1 MKMLWMSMFK
11 FFWWRFWRC
20 RLVIMRWWYRWWTW
34 WRWWEPKSWMMRGG
48 CDGDDA
54 KEVAVAVVVGSHNTG
69 DVSDRDAVAAAVVEE
84 EEEICLVGDLL
95 HETVCP
101 FHGVVAEVVVV
112 EEVIAHWML
121 WSTTTLSEA
130 IGSLLKKVRGI
141 TDQSSS
147 Q

>member
-1 MKMLWMSMFK
+1 MPIGDNEVVVVQVADLAD
-11 FFWWRFWRC
+11 
-20 RLVIMRWWYRWWTW
+20 LVDLVAVVGTQILDD
-34 WRWWEPKSWMMRGG
+34 EGAG
-48 CDGDDA
+48 NDGDDA

-84 EEEICLVGDLL
+84 EEEEICLVGDLL

-112 EEVIAHWML
+112 EVIAHWML

-130 IGSLLKKVRGI
+130 IGSLLKKVQGNN
-141 TDQSSS
+141 
-147 Q
+147 

>member
-1 MKMLWMSMFK
+1 MPIGDNEVVVVQVADLAD
-11 FFWWRFWRC
+11 
-20 RLVIMRWWYRWWTW
+20 LVDLVAVVGTQILDDERA
-34 WRWWEPKSWMMRGG
+34 GN
-48 CDGDDA
+48 DGDDA
-54 KEVAVAVVVGSHNTG
+54 KEVAVAVAVVVGSHNTG
-69 DVSDRDAVAAAVVEE
+69 DVSDRDAVAAAVVEEE

-130 IGSLLKKVRGI
+130 IGSLLKKVQGNN
-141 TDQSSS
+141 
-147 Q
+147 

>member
-1 MKMLWMSMFK
+1 MPIGDNEVVVVQVADLAD
-11 FFWWRFWRC
+11 
-20 RLVIMRWWYRWWTW
+20 LVDLVAVVGTQILDD
-34 WRWWEPKSWMMRGG
+34 EGAG
-48 CDGDDA
+48 NDGDDA
-54 KEVAVAVVVGSHNTG
+54 KEVAVAVAVVVGSHNTG
-69 DVSDRDAVAAAVVEE
+69 DVSDRDAVAAAVVEEE

-130 IGSLLKKVRGI
+130 IGSLLKKVQGNN
-141 TDQSSS
+141 
-147 Q
+147 

>member
-1 MKMLWMSMFK
+1 MPIGDNEVVVVQVVDLAD
-11 FFWWRFWRC
+11 
-20 RLVIMRWWYRWWTW
+20 LVDLVAVVGTQILDD
-34 WRWWEPKSWMMRGG
+34 EGAG
-48 CDGDDA
+48 NDGDDA

-69 DVSDRDAVAAAVVEE
+69 DVSDRDAVAAVVEEE

-112 EEVIAHWML
+112 VEVIAHWML

-130 IGSLLKKVRGI
+130 IGSLLKKVQGNN
-141 TDQSSS
+141 
-147 Q
+147 

>member
-1 MKMLWMSMFK
+1 MPIGDNEVVVVQVVDLAD
-11 FFWWRFWRC
+11 
-20 RLVIMRWWYRWWTW
+20 LVDLVAVVGTQILDD
-34 WRWWEPKSWMMRGG
+34 EGAG
-48 CDGDDA
+48 NDGDDA

-69 DVSDRDAVAAAVVEE
+69 DVSDRDAVAAAVVEEE

-130 IGSLLKKVRGI
+130 IGSLLKKVQGNN
-141 TDQSSS
+141 
-147 Q
+147 

>member
-1 MKMLWMSMFK
+1 MPIGDNEVVVQVVD
-11 FFWWRFWRC
+11 
-20 RLVIMRWWYRWWTW
+20 LVAVVGTQILDD
-34 WRWWEPKSWMMRGG
+34 EGAG
-48 CDGDDA
+48 NDGDDA

-130 IGSLLKKVRGI
+130 IGSLLKKVQGNN
-141 TDQSSS
+141 
-147 Q
+147 

>member
-1 MKMLWMSMFK
+1 MPIGDNEVVVQVVD
-11 FFWWRFWRC
+11 
-20 RLVIMRWWYRWWTW
+20 LVAVVGTQILDD
-34 WRWWEPKSWMMRGG
+34 EGAG
-48 CDGDDA
+48 NDGDDA
-54 KEVAVAVVVGSHNTG
+54 KEVAVAVAVVVGSHNTG
-69 DVSDRDAVAAAVVEE
+69 DVSDRDAVAAAVVEEE

-130 IGSLLKKVRGI
+130 IGSLLKKVQGNN
-141 TDQSSS
+141 
-147 Q
+147 

>member
-1 MKMLWMSMFK
+1 MPIGDNEVVVQVVDLAD
-11 FFWWRFWRC
+11 
-20 RLVIMRWWYRWWTW
+20 LVDLVAVVGTQILDD
-34 WRWWEPKSWMMRGG
+34 EGAG
-48 CDGDDA
+48 NDGDDA

-84 EEEICLVGDLL
+84 EEEEICLVGDLL

-112 EEVIAHWML
+112 VEVIAHWML

-130 IGSLLKKVRGI
+130 IGSLLKKVQGNN
-141 TDQSSS
+141 
-147 Q
+147 

>member
-1 MKMLWMSMFK
+1 MPIGDNEVVVQVVD
-11 FFWWRFWRC
+11 
-20 RLVIMRWWYRWWTW
+20 LVAVVGTQILDD
-34 WRWWEPKSWMMRGG
+34 EGAG
-48 CDGDDA
+48 NDGDDA

-84 EEEICLVGDLL
+84 EEEEICLVGDLL

-112 EEVIAHWML
+112 VEVIAHWML

-130 IGSLLKKVRGI
+130 IGSLLKKVQGNN
-141 TDQSSS
+141 
-147 Q
+147 

>member
-1 MKMLWMSMFK
+1 MPIGDNEVVVQVVD
-11 FFWWRFWRC
+11 
-20 RLVIMRWWYRWWTW
+20 LVAVVGTQILDD
-34 WRWWEPKSWMMRGG
+34 EGAG
-48 CDGDDA
+48 NDGDDA

-69 DVSDRDAVAAAVVEE
+69 DVSDRDAVAAAVVEEE

-130 IGSLLKKVRGI
+130 IGSLLKKVRGNN
-141 TDQSSS
+141 
-147 Q
+147 

>member
-1 MKMLWMSMFK
+1 MPIGDNEVVVQVVD
-11 FFWWRFWRC
+11 
-20 RLVIMRWWYRWWTW
+20 LVAVVGTQILDDERA
-34 WRWWEPKSWMMRGG
+34 GN
-48 CDGDDA
+48 DGDDA
-54 KEVAVAVVVGSHNTG
+54 KEVAVAVAVVVGSHNTG

-112 EEVIAHWML
+112 VEVIAHWML

-130 IGSLLKKVRGI
+130 IGSLLKKVQGNN
-141 TDQSSS
+141 
-147 Q
+147 

>member
-1 MKMLWMSMFK
+1 MPIGDNEVVVQVVDLAD
-11 FFWWRFWRC
+11 
-20 RLVIMRWWYRWWTW
+20 LVDLVAVVGTQILDD
-34 WRWWEPKSWMMRGG
+34 EGAG
-48 CDGDDA
+48 NDGDDA

-69 DVSDRDAVAAAVVEE
+69 DVSDRDAVAAAVAAAVEE

-101 FHGVVAEVVVV
+101 FHGVVAEVVV

-130 IGSLLKKVRGI
+130 IGSLLKKVRGNN
-141 TDQSSS
+141 
-147 Q
+147 

>member
-1 MKMLWMSMFK
+1 MPIGDNEVVVQVVD
-11 FFWWRFWRC
+11 
-20 RLVIMRWWYRWWTW
+20 LVAVVGTQILDDERA
-34 WRWWEPKSWMMRGG
+34 GN
-48 CDGDDA
+48 DGDDA

-84 EEEICLVGDLL
+84 EEEEICLVGDLL

-112 EEVIAHWML
+112 VEVIAHWML

-130 IGSLLKKVRGI
+130 IGSLLKKVQGNN
-141 TDQSSS
+141 
-147 Q
+147 

>member
-1 MKMLWMSMFK
+1 MPIGDNEVVVVQVADLAD
-11 FFWWRFWRC
+11 
-20 RLVIMRWWYRWWTW
+20 LVDLVAVVGTQILDDERA
-34 WRWWEPKSWMMRGG
+34 GN
-48 CDGDDA
+48 DGDDA

-112 EEVIAHWML
+112 VEVIAHWML

-130 IGSLLKKVRGI
+130 IGSLLKKVQGNN
-141 TDQSSS
+141 
-147 Q
+147 

>member
-1 MKMLWMSMFK
+1 MPIGDNEVVVQVVD
-11 FFWWRFWRC
+11 
-20 RLVIMRWWYRWWTW
+20 LVAVVGTQILDD
-34 WRWWEPKSWMMRGG
+34 EGAG
-48 CDGDDA
+48 NDGDDA
-54 KEVAVAVVVGSHNTG
+54 KEVAVAVAVGSHNTG
-69 DVSDRDAVAAAVVEE
+69 DVSDRDAAAAAVAAAVVEE

-130 IGSLLKKVRGI
+130 IGSLLKKVRGNN
-141 TDQSSS
+141 
-147 Q
+147 

>member
-1 MKMLWMSMFK
+1 MPIGDNEVVVVQVVDLAD
-11 FFWWRFWRC
+11 
-20 RLVIMRWWYRWWTW
+20 LVDLVDLVGTQILDD
-34 WRWWEPKSWMMRGG
+34 EGAG
-48 CDGDDA
+48 NDGDDA

-69 DVSDRDAVAAAVVEE
+69 DVSDRDAVAAAVVEEE

-130 IGSLLKKVRGI
+130 IGSLLKKVQGNN
-141 TDQSSS
+141 
-147 Q
+147 

>member
-1 MKMLWMSMFK
+1 MPIGDNEVVVQVVD
-11 FFWWRFWRC
+11 
-20 RLVIMRWWYRWWTW
+20 LVAVVGTQILDD
-34 WRWWEPKSWMMRGG
+34 EGAG
-48 CDGDDA
+48 NDGDDA

-84 EEEICLVGDLL
+84 EEEEICLVGDLL

-112 EEVIAHWML
+112 VVEVIAHWML

-130 IGSLLKKVRGI
+130 IGSLLKKVQGNN
-141 TDQSSS
+141 
-147 Q
+147 

>member
-1 MKMLWMSMFK
+1 MPIGDNEVVVVQVADLAD
-11 FFWWRFWRC
+11 
-20 RLVIMRWWYRWWTW
+20 LVDLVAVVGTQILDDERA
-34 WRWWEPKSWMMRGG
+34 GN
-48 CDGDDA
+48 DGDDA
-54 KEVAVAVVVGSHNTG
+54 KEVAVAVAVVVGSHNTG

-112 EEVIAHWML
+112 VEVIAHWML

-130 IGSLLKKVRGI
+130 IGSLLKKVQGNN
-141 TDQSSS
+141 
-147 Q
+147 

>member
-1 MKMLWMSMFK
+1 MPIGDNEVVVQVVD
-11 FFWWRFWRC
+11 
-20 RLVIMRWWYRWWTW
+20 LVAVVGTQILDD
-34 WRWWEPKSWMMRGG
+34 EGAG
-48 CDGDDA
+48 NDGDDA

-69 DVSDRDAVAAAVVEE
+69 DVSDRDAVAAAVAAAVEE

-130 IGSLLKKVRGI
+130 IGSLLKKVRGNN
-141 TDQSSS
+141 
-147 Q
+147 

>member
-1 MKMLWMSMFK
+1 MPIGDNEVVVVQVVDLAD
-11 FFWWRFWRC
+11 
-20 RLVIMRWWYRWWTW
+20 LVDLVAVVGTQILDD
-34 WRWWEPKSWMMRGG
+34 EGAG
-48 CDGDDA
+48 NDGDDA

-130 IGSLLKKVRGI
+130 IGSLLKKVQGNN
-141 TDQSSS
+141 
-147 Q
+147 

>member
-1 MKMLWMSMFK
+1 MPIGDNEVVVVQVVDLAD
-11 FFWWRFWRC
+11 
-20 RLVIMRWWYRWWTW
+20 LVDLVAVVGTQILDD
-34 WRWWEPKSWMMRGG
+34 EGAG
-48 CDGDDA
+48 NDGDDA

-84 EEEICLVGDLL
+84 EEEEICLVGDLL

-112 EEVIAHWML
+112 VEVIAHWML

-130 IGSLLKKVRGI
+130 IGSLLKKVQGNN
-141 TDQSSS
+141 
-147 Q
+147 

>member
-1 MKMLWMSMFK
+1 MPIGDNEVVVQVVDLAD
-11 FFWWRFWRC
+11 
-20 RLVIMRWWYRWWTW
+20 LVDLVAVVGTQSLDD
-34 WRWWEPKSWMMRGG
+34 EGAG
-48 CDGDDA
+48 NDGDDA
-54 KEVAVAVVVGSHNTG
+54 KEVAVAVAVGSHNTG
-69 DVSDRDAVAAAVVEE
+69 DVSDRDAAAAAVAAAVEEE

-130 IGSLLKKVRGI
+130 IGSLLKKVRGNN
-141 TDQSSS
+141 
-147 Q
+147 

>member
-1 MKMLWMSMFK
+1 MPIGDNEVVVQVVD
-11 FFWWRFWRC
+11 
-20 RLVIMRWWYRWWTW
+20 LVAVVGTQILDD
-34 WRWWEPKSWMMRGG
+34 EGAG
-48 CDGDDA
+48 NDGDDA

-69 DVSDRDAVAAAVVEE
+69 DVSDRDAAAAAVAAVVEEE

-112 EEVIAHWML
+112 VEVIAHWML

-130 IGSLLKKVRGI
+130 IGSLLKKVQGNN
-141 TDQSSS
+141 
-147 Q
+147 

>member
-1 MKMLWMSMFK
+1 MEILEVPIGDNEVVVVQVADLAD
-11 FFWWRFWRC
+11 
-20 RLVIMRWWYRWWTW
+20 LVDLVAVVGTQILDD
-34 WRWWEPKSWMMRGG
+34 EGAG
-48 CDGDDA
+48 NDGDDA

-84 EEEICLVGDLL
+84 EEEEICLVGDLL

-112 EEVIAHWML
+112 VEVIAHWML

-130 IGSLLKKVRGI
+130 IGSLLKKVQGI

>member
-1 MKMLWMSMFK
+1 MPIGDNEVVVVQVVDLAD
-11 FFWWRFWRC
+11 
-20 RLVIMRWWYRWWTW
+20 LVDLVDLVGTQILDD
-34 WRWWEPKSWMMRGG
+34 EGAG
-48 CDGDDA
+48 NDGDDA

-84 EEEICLVGDLL
+84 EEEEICLVGDLL

-112 EEVIAHWML
+112 VEVIAHWML

-130 IGSLLKKVRGI
+130 IGSLLKKVQGNN
-141 TDQSSS
+141 
-147 Q
+147 

>member
-1 MKMLWMSMFK
+1 MPIGDNEVVVQVVD
-11 FFWWRFWRC
+11 
-20 RLVIMRWWYRWWTW
+20 LVAVVGTQILDDERA
-34 WRWWEPKSWMMRGG
+34 GN
-48 CDGDDA
+48 DGDDA

-69 DVSDRDAVAAAVVEE
+69 DVSDRDAVAAAVVEEE

-130 IGSLLKKVRGI
+130 IGSLLKKVQGNN
-141 TDQSSS
+141 
-147 Q
+147 

>member
-1 MKMLWMSMFK
+1 MP
-11 FFWWRFWRC
+11 
-20 RLVIMRWWYRWWTW
+20 I
-34 WRWWEPKSWMMRGG
+34 
-48 CDGDDA
+48 GDNEVVVQVVDL
-54 KEVAVAVVVGSHNTG
+54 VAVAVVVGSHNTG
-69 DVSDRDAVAAAVVEE
+69 DVSDRDAVAAAVVEEE

-130 IGSLLKKVRGI
+130 IGSLLKKVQGNN
-141 TDQSSS
+141 
-147 Q
+147 